1 MQMVS
6 TTREQPTKT
15 AAITILPHLNP
26 CLALAI
32 HRYKPHTVKGSLNNL
47 PSFPSTYHVSFSNNL
62 LTQTDKRRT
71 LSPGRM
77 PLTNFDAVSKS
88 FNTNRHDL
96 FPTSYI
102 PSFSPP
108 FYTSLSDE
116 LPYSTAPLQPQQQY
130 KPQSSQQQN
139 HSTQSYSE
147 EESEILEKDLPPEPK
162 LENTKLRRRRRAYF
176 WYKNKIFPVD
186 WKDLTS
192 PILTSSYLLRL
203 FCEPALEST
212 QRLNL

>member
-1 MQMVS
+1 MVS

-15 AAITILPHLNP
+15 AAITILSHLNP

-62 LTQTDKRRT
+62 PTQTDKRRT

-96 FPTSYI
+96 FPTFYV

-108 FYTSLSDE
+108 FYTPLSDE
-116 LPYSTAPLQPQQQY
+116 PYSTAPLQPQQQY

-162 LENTKLRRRRRAYF
+162 LEYTKLRRRRRAYF
-176 WYKNKIFPVD
+176 WYENKIFPVN

>member
-1 MQMVS
+1 MVS
-6 TTREQPTKT
+6 TTREKPTDSRHHHPFSPKPLFGPRHT
-15 AAITILPHLNP
+15 SLQTSHRKRITQQSSFIPFHISRLF
-26 CLALAI
+26 
-32 HRYKPHTVKGSLNNL
+32 NNL
-47 PSFPSTYHVSFSNNL
+47 P
-62 LTQTDKRRT
+62 TQTDKRRT

-162 LENTKLRRRRRAYF
+162 LENTKLRRRRRAYL